1 MFILSLYFYHL
12 IHILMFVLI
21 LYHVSIVYRNN
32 LYNQDAL
39 IICINRMHLRMSI
52 IEKKIVKEDGMI
64 GIEKMVE
71 FGLELVDLWDSRQ
84 DWRLEIKMYGC
95 FVYECTSIY
104 ILYDLYFGNY

>member
-52 IEKKIVKEDGMI
+52 IEKKIVKEVGMI
-64 GIEKMVE
+64 GIEKTVE
-71 FGLELVDLWDSRQ
+71 FGLQLGLDGRQ
-84 DWRLEIKMYGC
+84 DWRLRCMDVL
-95 FVYECTSIY
+95 FTSVHLY
-104 ILYDLYFGNY
+104 ILLYDLYFDNY

>member
-32 LYNQDAL
+32 LYN
-39 IICINRMHLRMSI
+39 INRMHLRMSVI
-52 IEKKIVKEDGMI
+52 VKKIVKEDGMI
-64 GIEKMVE
+64 GIEKTVE

-104 ILYDLYFGNY
+104 III

>member
-39 IICINRMHLRMSI
+39 IICINRMHLRMPA
-52 IEKKIVKEDGMI
+52 IEKKIVKEVGMI
-64 GIEKMVE
+64 GIEKTVE
-71 FGLELVDLWDSRQ
+71 FGLELVGLEDGRQ
-84 DWRLEIKMYGC
+84 DWRLGIKMYGC

-104 ILYDLYFGNY
+104 III